1 MKNEKKIICLTPVK
15 NEAWVLDNFIK
26 CTGLWADEIII
37 SDQESTD
44 NSQEIIKKHVHT
56 RLIINTYKNDYDEWQ
71 VRNILFT
78 EARKINDKNILIAVD
93 ADEVLVWD
101 FKNSSEWDIIRNL
114 EAGTVIKCDFI
125 NLKPGFKQ
133 YWNGPVELFLGFV
146 DDGSQFICDRIH
158 TKRMIAPE
166 NAPVYKCKDIKIMHF
181 QYTDWERM
189 QSKHRWYQCWERV
202 NNPDKSSIQIFRGYN
217 HMYAIKKN
225 ELHPVPDEWFSYY
238 LQNGI
243 DLKDIKIE
251 SDYYWDR
258 QVLDYFKKYGTA
270 FFKRIDLW
278 YINWKEVALKYG
290 YTDLED
296 FRYPH
301 NIMDRLVLFWLKKT
315 QYNHE
320 NILVRIIDKILVK
333 IFKY

>member
-1 MKNEKKIICLTPVK
+1 MESKRKIICLTPVK
-15 NEAWVLDNFIK
+15 NEEWIIDKFLRCAS
-26 CTGLWADEIII
+26 LWADIII
-37 SDQESTD
+37 IADQQSSDKTKEI
-44 NSQEIIKKHVHT
+44 SQSFQKVIYIENKSNDFSEKN
-56 RLIINTYKNDYDEWQ
+56 RQSLLIN
-71 VRNILFT
+71 
-78 EARKINDKNILIAVD
+78 EARKIKGSKVLITLD
-93 ADEVLVWD
+93 ADEIFTAESL
-101 FKNSSEWDIIRNL
+101 NNSEWDLFKNA
-114 EAGTVIKCDFI
+114 EPGTVFRFRFMNITPDF
-125 NLKPGFKQ
+125 KY
-133 YWNGPVELFLGFV
+133 YWCPDYYMPWGFV
-146 DDGSQFICDRIH
+146 DDGKQHLGKEIH
-158 TKRMIAPE
+158 SFRVPL
-166 NAPVYKCKDIKIMHF
+166 NDISKNIFLKEIKVMHF

-225 ELHPVPDEWFSYY
+225 ELNPVPDEWFSYY

-296 FRYPH
+296 FRYPQ

-315 QYNHE
+315 QYNHK